1 MWVNKEAAMR
11 KVFGLFAAGAIGI
24 CSSALGQQPGP
35 QPAQPLPATTVQL
48 PTFSYFT
55 VNTTVSVPDRG
66 GAYLGGVNR
75 ARDGSWSRGFGPLA
89 NRSLGGDRMAS
100 GVSVHATIIDHEEL
114 DRAVLAEAAAKRV
127 PADPAVVK
135 AESLAR
141 HVGRADGGSA
151 GASPSHSVS
160 PSHASPSL
168 ATESVAAIKARNA
181 AAAEERAS
189 EAAGYFVKAQG
200 AEAEGKTGVAK
211 IYYQMAMRRGTGEL
225 KQRAEQRIAAINAAQ
240 TTVAKR

>member
-1 MWVNKEAAMR
+1 MA
-11 KVFGLFAAGAIGI
+11 
-24 CSSALGQQPGP
+24 QQPGP

-114 DRAVLAEAAAKRV
+114 DRAVLAEAAARRV
-127 PADPAVVK
+127 PADPAVAK
-135 AESLAR
+135 AGALTR
-141 HVGRADGGSA
+141 HIGRTDGGSA
-151 GASPSHSVS
+151 GASPSHDAMLSRDAR
-160 PSHASPSL
+160 PSHL
-168 ATESVAAIKARNA
+168 AESVAAIKARNA
-181 AAAEERAS
+181 AAADERAS
-189 EAAGYFVKAQG
+189 EAAGYFAKAQA
-200 AEAEGKTGVAK
+200 AEANEKPAVAK
-211 IYYQMAMRRGTGEL
+211 IYYQMVTRRDAGTL
-225 KQRAEQRIAAINAAQ
+225 KQRAELRLAALAKVQGA
-240 TTVAKR
+240 TVAKR

>member
-1 MWVNKEAAMR
+1 MR
-11 KVFGLFAAGAIGI
+11 KIIVLFAVGAIGV
-24 CSSALGQQPGP
+24 ATVVNAQQPGP

-48 PTFSYFT
+48 PTFSFFT

-75 ARDGSWSRGFGPLA
+75 AREGSWSRGFGPPA
-89 NRSLGGDRMAS
+89 NRSLGGDRLA
-100 GVSVHATIIDHEEL
+100 GGASVHATIIDHEEL
-114 DRAVLAEAAAKRV
+114 DRAILAAAAAKRI
-127 PADPAVVK
+127 PADPAVAK

-181 AAAEERAS
+181 AAADERTS
-189 EAAGYFVKAQG
+189 EAAGYFAKAQG
-200 AEAEGKTGVAK
+200 AEAEGKAGVAK
-211 IYYQMAMRRGTGEL
+211 IYYQMVTRRDTGEL
-225 KQRAEQRIAAINAAQ
+225 KQRAEQRIAAINSAQ
-240 TTVAKR
+240 RTVAKR